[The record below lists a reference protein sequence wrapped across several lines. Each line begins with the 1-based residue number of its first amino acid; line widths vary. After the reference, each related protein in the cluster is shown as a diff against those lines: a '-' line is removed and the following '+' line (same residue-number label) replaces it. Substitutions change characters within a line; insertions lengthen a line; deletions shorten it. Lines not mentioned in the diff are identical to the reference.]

1 MGRREGIALALER
14 RFRRFIAVFPCQC
27 NCAVGGNLHTAD
39 SQFAHAVQ
47 RFRPLLDI
55 AACNVLPLAGIEI
68 DGIAAVKRSRIRD
81 GNMRVIGIFCQQR
94 RNVAVG
100 AFQQGLHLGLAL
112 LVGAGQAGA
121 GQNVMELVDQQR
133 GDIARNSTAVHGCA
147 IGSGLL
153 GGQEFQVV
161 DVALC
166 QTVVALDGV
175 LVRQRAAVQFQIEL
189 AAVFRHIVGGRFQLL
204 HKVAHQHVFGAGHA
218 LQIFFAAGH
227 LDHLK
232 LGAAAAV
239 TEAVGN
245 QPLVGDGLFADAV
258 IAVHNVVGQRLG
270 VGPDVGLIQVG
281 EHLCTVDALPQ
292 EGIIRKGRRIV
303 PRHLRG

>member
-1 MGRREGIALALER
+1 MPDTLNLYYARIANMGDLLNPLIIER
-14 RFRRFIAVFPCQC
+14 CF
-27 NCAVGGNLHTAD
+27 GY
-39 SQFAHAVQ
+39 
-47 RFRPLLDI
+47 
-55 AACNVLPLAGIEI
+55 
-68 DGIAAVKRSRIRD
+68 
-81 GNMRVIGIFCQQR
+81 RVERCSF
-94 RNVAVG
+94 
-100 AFQQGLHLGLAL
+100 LT
-112 LVGAGQAGA
+112 
-121 GQNVMELVDQQR
+121 
-133 GDIARNSTAVHGCA
+133 GDLCA